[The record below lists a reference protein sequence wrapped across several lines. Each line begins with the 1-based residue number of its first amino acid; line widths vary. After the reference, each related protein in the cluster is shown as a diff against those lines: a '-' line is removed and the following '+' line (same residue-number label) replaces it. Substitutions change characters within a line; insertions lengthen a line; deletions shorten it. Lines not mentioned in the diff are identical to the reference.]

1 MNYKAWLATKR
12 THLNVTLS
20 ENISY
25 YNHHPQPPPQ
35 PTSDPQSEA
44 EPSSSGLPDCWDL
57 VHLAALHSLLPLLL
71 SCCSDLDPRR
81 IHDSALLM
89 ELLGKEVGLPSRV
102 GQSRE
107 LAGISGNIESYYWR
121 TPGGEMR
128 EKLNY

>member
-25 YNHHPQPPPQ
+25 YSNRPPPSASPQ

-57 VHLAALHSLLPLLL
+57 VHLAALHSPPLPLPL
-71 SCCSDLDPRR
+71 SCCSDLDPRH
-81 IHDSALLM
+81 IHDWALLM
-89 ELLGKEVGLPSRV
+89 ELLGKEAGLPSRV

-107 LAGISGNIESYYWR
+107 LAGISGNIKSYY
-121 TPGGEMR
+121 
-128 EKLNY
+128 